1 MVKDKEN
8 KPKKY
13 KNGLSLGKSD
23 MVKLNMS
30 FEELAKRAVRV
41 EVKGKKKEDTK
52 DKEKG
57 TSKKD

>member
-1 MVKDKEN
+1 MVKDKET

-13 KNGLSLGKSD
+13 KSGLSLGKSD

-30 FEELAKRAVRV
+30 FEELAKRAVKV
-41 EVKGKKKEDTK
+41 EVKGKKKEDIK